1 MSDIY
6 FDKVIQIGRLYLD
19 YIFYEFES
27 EPILFSCVDDEKK
40 LYLCLCSE
48 IRYGQKWVIT
58 ECELSTL
65 KALIDEKM
73 DIASAFLLKNEI
85 IIIDMDLQ
93 GKESS
98 YVIRSEEIDRLDLPK
113 EGMYIKDN
121 KESARNYLW
130 SKKCRRL
137 LEKIEVEINMTQ
149 ELNDVIKS
157 YTSIINNKIDV
168 IYENIG
174 IYTAFLS
181 NVINKQVDELG
192 GTLEQSA
199 VIEQEYSIETKEK
212 YVEVIDSVELSNDDD
227 GFLQA
232 A

>member
-73 DIASAFLLKNEI
+73 DIASAFLLTNET
-85 IIIDMDLQ
+85 
-93 GKESS
+93 
-98 YVIRSEEIDRLDLPK
+98 
-113 EGMYIKDN
+113 
-121 KESARNYLW
+121 
-130 SKKCRRL
+130 C
-137 LEKIEVEINMTQ
+137 
-149 ELNDVIKS
+149 
-157 YTSIINNKIDV
+157 
-168 IYENIG
+168 
-174 IYTAFLS
+174 
-181 NVINKQVDELG
+181 
-192 GTLEQSA
+192 
-199 VIEQEYSIETKEK
+199 
-212 YVEVIDSVELSNDDD
+212 
-227 GFLQA
+227 
-232 A
+232 